1 MANEGTPFLRMEGIC
16 KSFGGVQALKS
27 VDFEARSGEVH
38 ALMGENGAGKS
49 TLIKI
54 LAGAY
59 SKDEGRIFLD
69 GQEVDIKN
77 PKDALL
83 HGVSVIYQEMALIG
97 HLTVAENIMIDEIS
111 ASARVD
117 WGHIQRR
124 SAEILEQLGF
134 SEIDVRK
141 PANSL
146 PVAYQQVVEI
156 AKALSRNAKILVFDE
171 PTAVLTNKE
180 VDKLFEIIARLR
192 EAGTCILYVSH
203 RLEEIF
209 RICDRISILKDG
221 AYVGTVEVS
230 SITKDEL
237 VTMMV
242 GRELTDMYPER
253 NAQIGDVMLEVKNLS
268 SGDMVRDVSFSVRA
282 GEVLG
287 FSGLV
292 GAGRTETMQAIFG
305 ARRVDSGE
313 VFVDGQK
320 VVNKLP
326 QDGIK
331 HGIGMV
337 PEDRK
342 QDGVI
347 LSLPIYYNGTISIL
361 DRLSD
366 KLGRVDTKR
375 EQEIVGGLINDL
387 ALKCASMFHPVSS
400 LSGGNQQKV
409 SLMKWLAAG
418 GRVLILDE
426 PTRGVDVGAKTEIYR
441 IINKLA
447 EQGLAIVM
455 VSSEM
460 PELIG
465 ECDRVLV
472 MRQGKVT
479 GELVGDQI
487 TEQNMIRLAMEV
499 A

>member
-1 MANEGTPFLRMEGIC
+1 MAQNDMPYLRMEGIS
-16 KSFGGVQALKS
+16 KSFGGVKALKD
-27 VDFEARSGEVH
+27 VTFEATRGEVH

-59 SKDEGRIFLD
+59 SKDAGSIYLD
-69 GQEVDIKN
+69 GQQVEINK
-77 PKDALL
+77 PKDALA
-83 HGVSVIYQEMALIG
+83 HNISVIYQEMALIG
-97 HLTVAENIMIDEIS
+97 HLTVAENIMIDEIA
-111 ASARVD
+111 ASKKVD
-117 WGHIQRR
+117 WAHIKER
-124 SAEILEQLGF
+124 SAQVLDSLGF
-134 SEIDVRK
+134 SDIDVN
-141 PANSL
+141 ATCNSL
-146 PVAYQQVVEI
+146 SVAYQQVVEI

-180 VDKLFEIIARLR
+180 VDKLFEIIDRLR
-192 EAGTCILYVSH
+192 AEGTCILYVSH

-209 RICDRISILKDG
+209 RICDRITILKDG
-221 AYVGTVEVS
+221 AYVDTVRVAE
-230 SITKDEL
+230 ITKDQL
-237 VTMMV
+237 VTKMV
-242 GRELTDMYPER
+242 GRELTDMYPAR
-253 NAQIGDVMLEVKNLS
+253 NAQIGDVLLEVKNLN

-305 ARRVDSGE
+305 ARKLDSGE
-313 VFVDGQK
+313 VVVEGKQ
-320 VVNKLP
+320 VVNRRPK
-326 QDGIK
+326 DGVTN
-331 HGIGMV
+331 GIGMV

-342 QDGVI
+342 RDGVL

-366 KLGRVDTKR
+366 KMGRIDTTE
-375 EQEIVGGLINDL
+375 EQSIVAGLIDDL

-472 MRQGKVT
+472 MHQGKVT
-479 GELVGDQI
+479 GELTGDQI